1 MTSGHNLRSRIHK
14 DWKKLCFGDSLPRLK
29 KEPAASRVVLEET
42 FKVERLI
49 VKKFTPKEV
58 INKVVSI
65 YWLNFKLDTEALVG

>member
-1 MTSGHNLRSRIHK
+1 M
-14 DWKKLCFGDSLPRLK
+14 K
-29 KEPAASRVVLEET
+29 KEPAAFRVVLEEI